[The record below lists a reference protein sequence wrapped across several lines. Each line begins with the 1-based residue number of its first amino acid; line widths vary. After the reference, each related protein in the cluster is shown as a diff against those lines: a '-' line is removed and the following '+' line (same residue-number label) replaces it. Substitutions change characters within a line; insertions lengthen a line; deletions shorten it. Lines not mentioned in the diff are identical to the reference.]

1 MRTFIPHLSF
11 HRLPSTLLRVAAAA
25 AGITATSPSLAH
37 PGHGLGSLGHDTQ
50 HALWNFV
57 GFVLIGATLL
67 IVRHLEKNEKQ

>member
-1 MRTFIPHLSF
+1 MRFCVPHFLSR
-11 HRLPSTLLRVAAAA
+11 RLPSMLLHVAAAA
-25 AGITATSPSLAH
+25 VGVTAASPSLAH

-67 IVRHLEKNEKQ
+67 VVRHLEKNEK